1 LFNIENQK
9 DSIMKKL
16 LFPIAMLFA
25 VLKLSAQDH
34 VPTPAEYDVFYN
46 TRTLVVMDEN
56 PMSDFNFK
64 IKEVMKKV
72 WTLTQFEFIS
82 QKEFEQKRRDPS
94 YSFLLTTTATY
105 DADKTKAR
113 YTFLSLLLG
122 ENVANVG
129 DMPDLCSIPLSYMRV
144 EDDSYAYKMDAFI
157 RFIQDHV
164 NLMHQNPDLIK
175 ANPLKYYNKNVK
187 SLVDKVL
194 YLVKE
199 DLNMDV
205 NTEAK
210 VKKVYPYEFKIVT
223 KDEVT
228 AVIESKDPNAVF
240 LHKVGPE
247 GTKYKARCYK
257 IVVGA
262 ADSKFYYFDYH
273 MIDAKDRDALLM
285 SDLKKMG
292 SK

>member
-1 LFNIENQK
+1 
-9 DSIMKKL
+9 MKKSLL
-16 LFPIAMLFA
+16 LFAGAMLWCNL
-25 VLKLSAQDH
+25 VAQEH
-34 VPTPAEYDVFYN
+34 VPTPQEYDVFLK

-64 IKEVMKKV
+64 IKEVMKNV
-72 WTLTQFEFIS
+72 WTLTEFEFIT

-105 DADKTKAR
+105 DADRTKAR

-122 ENVANVG
+122 QNQYNIG
-129 DMPDLCSIPLSYMRV
+129 DLPDLCSIPLSYMRV

-164 NLMHQNPDLIK
+164 KLMQANPDLIK
-175 ANPLKYYNKNVK
+175 ANPLKYYNKNVV
-187 SLVDKVL
+187 SLKDKVL
-194 YLVKE
+194 YLVPDE
-199 DLNMDV
+199 LAQDV

-210 VKKVYPYEFKIVT
+210 IKKVYPYKFKLVT
-223 KDEVT
+223 REEVEKI
-228 AVIESKDPNAVF
+228 IESKDPDAVF

-257 IVVGA
+257 IIVGA
-262 ADSKFYYFDYH
+262 SDSKFYYFDFH
-273 MIDAKDRDALLM
+273 MIDPKNRDALLLT
-285 SDLKKMG
+285 DLKKMG